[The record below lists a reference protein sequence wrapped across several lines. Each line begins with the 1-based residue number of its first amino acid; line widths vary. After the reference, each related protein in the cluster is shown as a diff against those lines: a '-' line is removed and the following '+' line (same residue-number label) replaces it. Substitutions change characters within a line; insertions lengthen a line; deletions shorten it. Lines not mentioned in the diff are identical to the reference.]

1 VDRSRART
9 AVVACLIASGLVVA
23 GAGGAIATADP
34 RGAAHTP
41 GVPHT
46 AYSPSGRGPVRSGRS
61 LSGQPQ
67 PQVQTPVELSRAA
80 EPVGPSVPDTAGGVA
95 LPKAAGVTAPGT
107 LAPAL
112 ESSRPP
118 EPVGP
123 SVLDTAAGVSP
134 AKAAGVIAPST
145 LGLVGRTPAP
155 LAVGGGAPP
164 PASPAGP
171 VAPESPG
178 PRTAAAA
185 ERPAGRQPWAA
196 NAGGDFAVPPSLFR
210 AGYGQYLQTDGSS
223 QVAALALPG
232 VAGILILTGAGGLL
246 GYRQA
251 RAGRAGWIR
260 GSTRFMS

>member
-1 VDRSRART
+1 VDRSRARN
-9 AVVACLIASGLVVA
+9 AVVACLMASGLVVA

-34 RGAAHTP
+34 RGGAHTP
-41 GVPHT
+41 GVPHS
-46 AYSPSGRGPVRSGRS
+46 AYSPSGRGPVRSGWS
-61 LSGQPQ
+61 LSRQPQ
-67 PQVQTPVELSRAA
+67 PQLQTPVELSRAA
-80 EPVGPSVPDTAGGVA
+80 EPVGPSVLDTAAGVA
-95 LPKAAGVTAPGT
+95 LPKAAGVTAPST

-112 ESSRPP
+112 ESSGPP

-123 SVLDTAAGVSP
+123 SVLDTAAGVSL

-145 LGLVGRTPAP
+145 LPLVVRTPP

-164 PASPAGP
+164 PAPPAGT

-210 AGYGQYLQTDGSS
+210 AGYGQYLRTDGPS